1 MRLTGNLVKP
11 AIDTAYA
18 VATGL
23 PVANLL
29 LVLVLIS
36 TMMGAQT

>member
-11 AIDTAYA
+11 EIGAAYA
-18 VATGL
+18 AATGL

-36 TMMGAQT
+36 TIMGAQT